1 MEGLTS
7 TEDINTLKE
16 FIDISKKDAKAE
28 LECKLLAKRIVTKD
42 VADRMLEAVKR
53 LSIGAPMEENR
64 MILSYPDNIRVNVVT
79 PQLIHK
85 VCVQGSFKDVPV
97 LVERKQPYF
106 EKGLGKKDVID
117 MTEVN
122 TRFSLRMEK
131 EIRKDWEGTPND
143 PRAHLR
149 IMNRKS
155 YKTANQLFRID
166 FSLVK
171 TRPMNSKQ
179 LVKDALKEEGEF
191 ELEIEFIDKKTEV
204 ASPAIVKEYFKV
216 VTSLLQAFHQ
226 SPFLLKNS
234 DVQRYSQEFKMSG
247 NVFWNPVTLEKRH
260 LNQENPFNIA
270 KDYTVTVKADGERF
284 GLYVAR
290 DRKVLRVASRTFIVT
305 WTGITA
311 KDDSHVGDFVDGEYI
326 ASKNLFCIFDM
337 YRYKNRDIRNLPLL
351 TTDEDLI
358 RNPSKCRLGHAK
370 MFVESLKSDFIM
382 NPSADPLRVE
392 TKLFLAGDGTA
403 MEEAIDKLL
412 SAEYEYETDG
422 LIFTPRTSAVAPME
436 DRRGQRW
443 NRVYK
448 WKPASHN
455 SIDFL
460 VRFNPQDTIDPKTGD
475 RSKKG
480 DLYVGLTPGD
490 YIVYPRETITG
501 EYVPKRLPED
511 LEKIVESNTRVPA
524 IFQPAKP
531 YDPDAYHIY
540 VKLDGR
546 GKPID
551 QDGNEVKDNTIV
563 ECAFDVENYRWVVMR
578 TRYDKTYRY
587 KVLRQAEYGNDYAA
601 ADNIWSSIHSPIT
614 EEVLKQF
621 VSNPPP
627 VNYEDDTYYNDD
639 AKRPSRAFKDIR
651 EFHNLIKYD
660 LYMKGVKPD
669 DTLLELATGRDINKW
684 LKVKPSKVVAMDISL
699 ATIIAPKQGA
709 TTRYLEE
716 KRRNPG
722 SYLPPVLFLEGD
734 MTHYPLFD
742 QEDKY
747 MPILNGEKTAPTE
760 YLSKFEGLTKFDA
773 ISCQFAMH
781 YACESEETFRNFA
794 RNLDKYG
801 KDVFFGTCSDG
812 GSIYSLLLGKKS
824 HLFMMEKKIVGE
836 YIKQYDDRETW
847 TDEEFGLPVNVMLE
861 TFSSPITEWLAPWK
875 KIVIIMEEEGWQ
887 LVESKLFAEL
897 YAEQTGISLTQE
909 QQTFSFLNR
918 AFMFK
923 KGRKRQV
930 VVEKQEDVPEEAPEE
945 EEEKPKKRKLRKA
958 PEPEPVLFDGADA
971 SKGEFRNFSNDSQ
984 HPIEVDGEQYPTVE
998 HYFQAMKAKEFKDE
1012 EVYKKIVATKTPKAA
1027 KAAGKKVKNFITE
1040 FWDSRR
1046 EQIMEKGVRAKFV
1059 QHPELR
1065 KELLETGDKI
1075 IGKADPRNTFWGI
1088 GTGMSS
1094 EKAKSPSKWRGQNKL
1109 GKLLMEIRESL
1120 RNQSS

>member
-1 MEGLTS
+1 MEALIS
-7 TEDINTLKE
+7 PQDINSLSE
-16 FIDISKKDAKAE
+16 FIDISKKDPKAE
-28 LECKLLAKRIVTKD
+28 VECKLLAKRIVTKD
-42 VADRMLEAVKR
+42 VADRMLETIKT
-53 LSIGAPMEENR
+53 LSIGAPTEENR
-64 MILSYPDNIRVNVVT
+64 MILSFPDNIRVNVVT

-85 VCVQGSFKDVPV
+85 VCVQGSFKEVPV

-106 EKGLGKKDVID
+106 EKGLGKKDMID
-117 MTEVN
+117 LTEVN
-122 TRFSLRMEK
+122 TRFSLRSEK

-143 PRAHLR
+143 PKAHLR

-179 LVKDALKEEGEF
+179 LIKDTLKDEGEY
-191 ELEIEFIDKKTEV
+191 ELEIEFINKKTEIG
-204 ASPAIVKEYFKV
+204 SPVIVKEFFKI
-216 VTSLLQAFHQ
+216 VTTLLQAFHK
-226 SPFLLKNS
+226 SPFLLRNS
-234 DVQRYSQEFKMSG
+234 DVQKYAQEFKMT
-247 NVFWNPVTLEKRH
+247 NNTFWNPTTLEKRH
-260 LNQENPFNIA
+260 LNPENPFNIA

-290 DRKVLRVASRTFIVT
+290 DRKILRVASRTFIVT

-311 KDDSHVGDFVDGEYI
+311 KDDSHIGDFVDGEYI
-326 ASKNLFCIFDM
+326 PSKNLFCIFDI

-351 TTDEDLI
+351 TTDEDLNK
-358 RNPSKCRLGHAK
+358 NPTKCRLGYAK
-370 MFVESLKSDFIM
+370 MFVESLKNDFIM

-392 TKLFLAGDGTA
+392 TKLFLAGDGVA

-412 SAEYEYETDG
+412 TAEYEYETDG

-460 VRFNPQDTIDPKTGD
+460 VKFDAQEAIDPKTGD

-480 DLYVGLTPGD
+480 NLYVGLTPGD

-501 EYVPKRLPED
+501 EYVPKKIED
-511 LEKIVESNTRVPA
+511 DQARVPA
-524 IFQPAKP
+524 IFQPARP
-531 YDPDAYHIY
+531 YDPDAYNIY

-546 GKPID
+546 GKPVD

-563 ECAFDVENYRWVVMR
+563 ECSFDIGKYRWNVMR

-601 ADNIWSSIHSPIT
+601 ADNIWTSIHAPIT
-614 EEVLKQF
+614 DQVLKQF

-639 AKRPSRAFKDIR
+639 LKRSSREFTDIR
-651 EFHNLIKYD
+651 KFHTLIKYD
-660 LYMKGVKPD
+660 LYKKCVKQD
-669 DTLLELATGRDINKW
+669 DTLLELATGRDIQKW
-684 LKVKPSKVVAMDISL
+684 LHVKPSKIVATDISL
-699 ATIIAPKQGA
+699 ATIVAPKQGA

-716 KRRNPG
+716 KRKNPG
-722 SYLPPVLFLEGD
+722 RYIPPVLFMQAD
-734 MTHYPLFD
+734 MTHYPLFE

-747 MPILNGEKTAPTE
+747 MPILTGEKTAPTE

-781 YACESEETFRNFA
+781 YACETEETFRNFA
-794 RNLDKYG
+794 RNIEKYG
-801 KDVFFGTCSDG
+801 KDLFFGTCSDG

-824 HLFMMEKKIVGE
+824 HLFTMNKKIVGE

-861 TFSSPITEWLAPWK
+861 TFSTPITEWLAPWK
-875 KIVIIMEEEGWQ
+875 KIVEIMGEEGWELQ
-887 LVESKLFAEL
+887 ESKLFAEL
-897 YAEQTGISLTQE
+897 YAEQTGVSLTQE

-918 AFMFK
+918 AFVFK
-923 KGRKRQV
+923 KGKKRAPV
-930 VVEKQEDVPEEAPEE
+930 MKVVDEGVVEEVLTEDG
-945 EEEKPKKRKLRKA
+945 KPKKRKLRKD

-971 SKGEFRNFSNDSQ
+971 SKGPFRNFSNDSQ

-998 HYFQAMKAKEFKDE
+998 HYFQAMKAKEFNDE
-1012 EVYKKIVATKTPKAA
+1012 EVYKKIVSSKTPKAA
-1027 KAAGKKVKNFITE
+1027 KAAGKNVKNFVTE
-1040 FWDSRR
+1040 IWDSRR
-1046 EQIMEKGVRAKFV
+1046 EQVMEKGVRAKFV

-1075 IGKADPRNTFWGI
+1075 IGKADARNTFWGI

-1120 RNQSS
+1120 RVQGS

>member
-1 MEGLTS
+1 METLVS
-7 TEDINTLKE
+7 SDDINTLKE
-16 FIDISKKDAKAE
+16 FIDISKRDPKAE
-28 LECKLLAKRIVTKD
+28 VECKLLSKRIITKD
-42 VADRMLEAVKR
+42 VADRMLETVKT
-53 LSIGAPMEENR
+53 LSIGAPTEENR
-64 MILSYPDNIRVNVVT
+64 LILSYPDNIRVNVLT

-85 VCVQGSFKDVPV
+85 VCVQGSFKDVPA

-106 EKGLGKKDVID
+106 EKGLGKKDMID
-117 MTEVN
+117 LTELN
-122 TRFSLRMEK
+122 TRFSLRLEK
-131 EIRKDWEGTPND
+131 EIRKDWEGSPND

-149 IMNRKS
+149 VMNRKS
-155 YKTANQLFRID
+155 YNTANQLFRID

-171 TRPMNSKQ
+171 TRPANSKQ
-179 LVKDALKEEGEF
+179 LVRDTLKDEGEY
-191 ELEIEFIDKKTEV
+191 ELEIEFINKKTDI
-204 ASPAIVKEYFKV
+204 STPAIVKEYFKV
-216 VTSLLQAFHQ
+216 LTSLLQTFHK
-226 SPFLLKNS
+226 SPFLLKQS
-234 DVQRYSQEFKMSG
+234 DIQKYGQEFKLTN

-260 LNQENPFNIA
+260 LNSENPFNIS

-311 KDDSHVGDFVDGEYI
+311 RDDSHVGDFVDGEYI
-326 ASKNLFCIFDM
+326 AAKNLFCIFDM
-337 YRYKNRDIRNLPLL
+337 YRYKNRDIRALPLL

-370 MFVESLKSDFIM
+370 LFVESLKSDFLM
-382 NPSADPLRVE
+382 NPSADPFRVE
-392 TKLFLAGDGTA
+392 TKLFLAGDGVA
-403 MEEAIDKLL
+403 MEEAIGKLL
-412 SAEYEYETDG
+412 SADYEYETDG
-422 LIFTPRTSAVAPME
+422 VIFTPRTSAVAPIE

-460 VRFNPQDTIDPKTGD
+460 IRFNPQEAIDPKTGN
-475 RSKKG
+475 RSKQG

-501 EYVPKRLPED
+501 EYVPKRVED
-511 LEKIVESNTRVPA
+511 DQARVPA

-531 YDPDAYHIY
+531 RDPDAYQIY
-540 VKLDGR
+540 VGLDGR
-546 GKPID
+546 GKPVD
-551 QDGNEVKDNTIV
+551 EDGSEVKDNTIV
-563 ECAFDVENYRWVVMR
+563 ECSFDVKEYKWNVMR

-587 KVLRQAEYGNDYAA
+587 KVLKVAEYGNDYAA
-601 ADNIWSSIHSPIT
+601 AENIWTSIHAPIS
-614 EEVLKQF
+614 EEILTHF

-627 VNYEDDTYYNDD
+627 INYEDDTYYNDD
-639 AKRPSRAFKDIR
+639 LKRPSRAFKDIR

-660 LYMKGVKPD
+660 LYTKGVKAG

-684 LKVKPSKVVAMDISL
+684 LKVRPSKVVAMDISL

-716 KRRNPG
+716 KRKNPG
-722 SYLPPVLFLEGD
+722 GFLPPVLFLEGD
-734 MTHYPLFD
+734 MTQYPLFD

-747 MPILNGEKTAPTE
+747 MPILTGEKTAPTE
-760 YLSKFEGLTKFDA
+760 YLSKFEGLTSFDA

-794 RNLDKYG
+794 KNIDKYG
-801 KDVFFGTCSDG
+801 KDLFFGTCSDG

-824 HLFMMEKKIVGE
+824 HLFTMEKKIVGE

-847 TDEEFGLPVNVMLE
+847 TDEEFGMPVNVMLE
-861 TFSSPITEWLAPWK
+861 TFSTPITEWLAPWK
-875 KIVIIMEEEGWQ
+875 KIVDILGDEGWE
-887 LVESKLFAEL
+887 LLESKLFGEL
-897 YAEQTGISLTQE
+897 YAEQTGISLTQH

-918 AFMFK
+918 AFVFK
-923 KGRKRQV
+923 KGKKRQPTKPATEESPP
-930 VVEKQEDVPEEAPEE
+930 VVEDILTEDG
-945 EEEKPKKRKLRKA
+945 KPKKRKLRKDA
-958 PEPEPVLFDGADA
+958 EPEPVLFDGADA

-984 HPIEVDGEQYPTVE
+984 HPVDIDGQQYPTVE
-998 HYFQAMKAKEFKDE
+998 HYFQAMKAKEFNDDE
-1012 EVYKKIVATKTPKAA
+1012 MYTKIVSTKTPKAA

-1040 FWDSRR
+1040 VWESKR
-1046 EQIMEKGVRAKFV
+1046 EAVMEQGVRAKFV
-1059 QHPELR
+1059 QHPEVR
-1065 KELLETGDKI
+1065 KELLETGDTI
-1075 IGKADPRNTFWGI
+1075 IGKADARNTFWGI

-1094 EKAKSPSKWRGQNKL
+1094 EKSKSPSKWRGQNKL

-1120 RNQSS
+1120 KNQGS

>member
-1 MEGLTS
+1 MEALIS
-7 TEDINTLKE
+7 PEDTNNLRE
-16 FIDISKKDAKAE
+16 FIDISKKDQKAE
-28 LECKLLAKRIVTKD
+28 VECKLLAKKIITKD
-42 VADRMLEAVKR
+42 VADRMLETIKT
-53 LSIGAPMEENR
+53 LSIGAPTDENR
-64 MILSYPDNIRVNVVT
+64 MILSYPDNIRVNVVS

-85 VCVQGSFKDVPV
+85 VCVQGSFKGVPV

-106 EKGLGKKDVID
+106 ERGLGKKDIID
-117 MTEVN
+117 IPDVN

-131 EIRKDWEGTPND
+131 EIRKDWDGTPND
-143 PRAHLR
+143 PKAHLR

-155 YKTANQLFRID
+155 FKTANQLFRID

-171 TRPMNSKQ
+171 TRPANSKQ
-179 LVKDALKEEGEF
+179 QVKDTLKEEGEY
-191 ELEIEFIDKKTEV
+191 ELEIEFINKKTEV
-204 ASPAIVKEYFKV
+204 SSAEIVKEYYKV
-216 VTSLLQAFHQ
+216 ITTLLQSFHQ
-226 SPFLLKNS
+226 SPFLLTNS
-234 DVQRYSQEFKMSG
+234 DVQRYIQEFKMTP

-260 LNQENPFNIA
+260 LNTENPFNIS

-311 KDDSHVGDFVDGEYI
+311 KNDHHVGDFLDGEFI
-326 ASKNLFCIFDM
+326 PSKNLFCIFDI

-351 TTDEDLI
+351 TTDEDLVK
-358 RNPSKCRLGHAK
+358 NPTKCRLGCAK
-370 MFVESLKSDFIM
+370 LFVEDLKNDFVM
-382 NPSADPLRVE
+382 NPSAIPLRVE
-392 TKLFLAGDGTA
+392 TKLFLAGDGKA
-403 MEEAIDKLL
+403 MEEAIDNLL

-422 LIFTPRTSAVAPME
+422 LIFTPRSSAVAPME

-460 VRFNPQDTIDPKTGD
+460 LKFDPQETIDPKTGD

-480 DLYVGLTPGD
+480 ELYVGLTPND

-501 EYVPKRLPED
+501 EYVSKRVPED
-511 LEKIVESNTRVPA
+511 GSIRVPA
-524 IFQPAKP
+524 VFQPAKP

-551 QDGNEVKDNTIV
+551 MDGSEVKDNTIV
-563 ECAFDVENYRWVVMR
+563 ECSFDVEKYRWNVMR

-601 ADNIWSSIHSPIT
+601 ADNIWSSIHAPIT
-614 EEVLKQF
+614 ESVLKKF
-621 VSNPPP
+621 VSDPPSIS
-627 VNYEDDTYYNDD
+627 YEDNTYYNDD
-639 AKRPSRAFKDIR
+639 LKRPSRAFKDIR

-660 LYMKGVKPD
+660 LYTKSVKPD
-669 DTLLELATGRDINKW
+669 DVLLELACGRDIMKW
-684 LKVKPSKVVAMDISL
+684 LRIRPSKVVALDISL

-716 KRRNPG
+716 KRDNPG
-722 SYLPPVLFLEGD
+722 GFLPPVLFLEGD
-734 MTHYPLFD
+734 MTHYPLFE

-747 MPILNGEKTAPTE
+747 MPILTGEKTAPTE

-794 RNLDKYG
+794 RNIAKYG
-801 KDVFFGTCSDG
+801 KDLFFGTCSDG
-812 GSIYSLLLGKKS
+812 ASIYSLLLGKKS

-836 YIKQYDDRETW
+836 YIKQYDDQTTW
-847 TDEEFGLPVNVMLE
+847 TDEQFGMPVNVMLE
-861 TFSSPITEWLAPWK
+861 TFFTPITEWLTPWK
-875 KIVIIMEEEGWQ
+875 KVVEIMSEEGWE
-887 LVESKLFAEL
+887 LLESKLFSEL

-918 AFMFK
+918 AFIFK
-923 KGRKRQV
+923 KGKKREPV
-930 VVEKQEDVPEEAPEE
+930 KEETKTEE
-945 EEEKPKKRKLRKA
+945 VKVIETEEKPKKRKLRKEA
-958 PEPEPVLFDGADA
+958 EVEPEPILFDGADA
-971 SKGEFRNFSNDSQ
+971 SKGEYRNFSNDSE
-984 HPIEVDGEQYPTVE
+984 HPIEIEGQKYPTVE
-998 HYFQAMKAKEFKDE
+998 HYFQAMKAKEFGDE
-1012 EVYKKIVATKTPKAA
+1012 EVYKKIISTKTPKAA
-1027 KAAGKKVKNFITE
+1027 KAAGKKVKNFVTE
-1040 FWDSRR
+1040 VWDAKR
-1046 EQIMEKGVRAKFV
+1046 EAIMETGVRAKFV

-1075 IGKADPRNTFWGI
+1075 IGKADARNTFWGI

-1094 EKAKSPSKWRGQNKL
+1094 DKAKHPSKWRGQNKL
-1109 GKLLMEIRESL
+1109 GKMLMEIRESL
-1120 RNQSS
+1120 KGQSD